1 MRTILIGGTFN
12 PVHNGHLYIGEEV
25 RKQLH
30 YEQILYVPSSIPPH
44 KENTTA
50 VTPLQRLEML
60 SLALGKNKGSVLDC
74 EISRGGISYTV
85 DTVQYLYKTA
95 DITGKIGLVI
105 GDDLVE
111 GFKKWHRWEELISM
125 VDLYVVHRK
134 FAAEVSLDI
143 PHTYLEN
150 LVLPLSSE
158 DIRKRIAGGEAF
170 RYLVPEPVYFY
181 IKRHGLYRKSD
192 V

>member
-1 MRTILIGGTFN
+1 MRTVLVGGTFN

-60 SLALGKNKGSVLDC
+60 SLALDKNEGNVLDS
-74 EISRGGISYTV
+74 EIVRGGISYTV

-158 DIRKRIAGGEAF
+158 DIRKRIAGGKAF

-181 IKRHGLYRKSD
+181 IKRHGLYRKLD